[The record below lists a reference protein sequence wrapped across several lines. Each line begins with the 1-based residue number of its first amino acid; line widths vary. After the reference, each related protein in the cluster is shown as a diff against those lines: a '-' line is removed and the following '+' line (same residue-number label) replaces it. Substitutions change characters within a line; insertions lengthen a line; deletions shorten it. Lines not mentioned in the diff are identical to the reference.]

1 MQICSHFNGG
11 IYVEI
16 YCSSTVYMIDYCA
29 GTREWKKGFTDLGEH
44 SSGLTYDVTGIA
56 ARWLSTP

>member
-1 MQICSHFNGG
+1 
-11 IYVEI
+11 
-16 YCSSTVYMIDYCA
+16 MIDYCA

-56 ARWLSTP
+56 ARWLSTPLNFTGDAGDA